1 MTLSFRPIAAML
13 LGIVTMLSQE
23 TKSLSPEGT
32 WNGYMDGNPAIALNV
47 HREGDGFA
55 GAVTF
60 FVVTAG
66 AEPVREVKPMR
77 RLAFRSNSLRFV
89 ISGPAGDDVEFTFR
103 MQHEDLGQLY
113 RGSDTTES
121 IELKRKS
128 VK

>member
-66 AEPVREVKPMR
+66 AEPAHRTEGMSQSRWPCAAERATHVVV
-77 RLAFRSNSLRFV
+77 N
-89 ISGPAGDDVEFTFR
+89 GHR
-103 MQHEDLGQLY
+103 MA
-113 RGSDTTES
+113 
-121 IELKRKS
+121 
-128 VK
+128 